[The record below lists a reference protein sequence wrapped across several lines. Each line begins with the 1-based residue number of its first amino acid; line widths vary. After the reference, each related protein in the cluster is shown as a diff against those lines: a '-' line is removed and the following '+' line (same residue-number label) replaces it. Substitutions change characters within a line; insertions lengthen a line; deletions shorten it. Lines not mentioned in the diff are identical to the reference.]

1 MAQHRCDET
10 IEIVNK
16 EFCDSLES
24 VKSLI
29 NDEKYEN
36 STAELSSLFKSAKH
50 TYFTQLHRF
59 PADVVSKKFD
69 DLKRRLFIHVEIVFN
84 VFCDKMQ
91 IKAEKVFELDLK
103 SKKDTITASDLE
115 SAKTRA
121 LVFFRAS
128 IEGNAIYLIISC
140 YF

>member
-16 EFCDSLES
+16 EFCESLES
-24 VKSLI
+24 VKFLI
-29 NDEKYEN
+29 NEEKYEN
-36 STAELSSLFKSAKH
+36 ATVEISKLFKSAKQ

-59 PADVVSKKFD
+59 PVDVVSKKFD
-69 DLKRRLFIHVEIVFN
+69 DLKRRLFIHVENVFN

-91 IKAEKVFELDLK
+91 TKAEKVFELDLK
-103 SKKDTITASDLE
+103 SKKETITSSDLE

-128 IEGNAIYLIISC
+128 IEGNNIYVTNYI